1 MSRIE
6 KKALEAFDQAVQKS
20 SEFKP
25 RSGQRQMAAQVAK
38 TLTHGTLGEA
48 EYPQRAIAVIQ
59 AGTGVGKSL
68 AACIPAIIAAQ
79 ERNTRVIISTATVA
93 LQEQLM
99 HKDLPQFSQLLDQP
113 FNFALAKGRGRYVCK
128 LKLERAAGGQADTNA
143 DLFEDVPEDPQTPN
157 PSKAALSD
165 NSVVLYQE
173 LVQNLASGAWDGD
186 RDSLEFNESTL
197 PWTPIA
203 AERSTCTGK
212 HCPQFNQ
219 CTYYDA
225 RKKVASA
232 TVIVANHDLLLASV
246 GAKLLPDLNN
256 ALLIVDEGHELPS
269 VASAQFSAS
278 ADLSNLR
285 WLDQMGSRL
294 QKVGTEIKYRDTEAA
309 VALTRQIKQAMSD
322 LQGLVMSL
330 YGSCV
335 NSREKN
341 ARLPNGVLPEALVEP
356 VRLLF
361 STSMALAGHMKGVSD
376 SLNEKIK
383 EEPHSALRLA
393 TMYASLGALA
403 PTLDGLVQT
412 VTLLLG
418 DSEAGSEFEDE
429 PDAKWFSFGDDG
441 GYVRVMAH
449 ASPLIPGKLLVG
461 QFWAQ
466 VRSAVVT
473 SATLTSCGSFDF
485 FLREVGLDA
494 DPDVTQL
501 AVDSPFDF
509 ASQGRLVVV
518 KTDCNPRD
526 IAVFNQEMIAEFIL
540 DAAEVTAGAL
550 ALFTSRSHLQQAYDS
565 LPEALAARVLLQGT
579 RSRNALLKEH
589 KRRVDAG
596 EPSIIMGLQTF
607 GQGVDLPGNYCETV
621 FVAKLPF
628 TPPSDPIGEARA
640 EWLATQRRDAFNE
653 LSVPAAGIKLN
664 QWAGRLIRTESD
676 QGTVV
681 CYDKRL
687 TDTAY
692 GRRILSGMPKFA
704 LSTRNMGEIK
714 SETSVTWGGGKPRS
728 AKAR

>member
-6 KKALEAFDQAVQKS
+6 KKALEAFDNAVLTGS
-20 SEFKP
+20 DFKP

-38 TLTHGTLGEA
+38 TLSHGTLGEA
-48 EYPQRAIAVIQ
+48 EYPQRSIAVIQ

-79 ERNTRVIISTATVA
+79 ARNTRVIISTATVA

-128 LKLERAAGGQADTNA
+128 LKLERAAGGEADTNA
-143 DLFEDVPEDPQTPN
+143 DLFDDAPDDKQTAHQ
-157 PSKAALSD
+157 SKAALSD
-165 NSVVLYQE
+165 SSVLLYQE
-173 LVQNLASGAWDGD
+173 LVQSLASGVWDGD
-186 RDSLEFNESTL
+186 RDSLEFNESVL
-197 PWTPIA
+197 PWAPIA

-212 HCPQFNQ
+212 HCPQFSQ

-256 ALLIVDEGHELPS
+256 ALLILDEGHELPS

-294 QKVGTEIKYRDTEAA
+294 QKVGTEIKYRDTAAA
-309 VALTRQIKQAMSD
+309 VELTRQIKQAMSD

-330 YGSCV
+330 YGSSV
-335 NSREKN
+335 NSREKY
-341 ARLPNGVLPEALVEP
+341 ARLPHGVLPEPLVEP
-356 VRLLF
+356 VRLLV
-361 STSMALAGHMKGVSD
+361 STSLALASHMKGVSD
-376 SLNEKIK
+376 SLNENIK
-383 EEPHSALRLA
+383 EGPHSALRLA

-418 DSEAGSEFEDE
+418 DSESDSE
-429 PDAKWFSFGDDG
+429 PDAKWFSFSDDG

-449 ASPLIPGKLLVG
+449 ASPLIPGKLLVS
-461 QFWAQ
+461 QFWAE

-485 FLREVGLDA
+485 FLKEVGLDA
-494 DPDVTQL
+494 DPDVTLL

-509 ASQGRLVVV
+509 AQQGSLVVV

-526 IAVFNQEMIAEFIL
+526 IAVFNTEMIAEFIL
-540 DAAEVTAGAL
+540 DATRVTGGAL

-565 LPEALAARVLLQGT
+565 LPEALAARVLLQGA

-589 KRRVDAG
+589 KHRVDAG

-607 GQGVDLPGNYCETV
+607 GQGVDLPGAYCETV

-653 LSVPAAGIKLN
+653 LSVPATSIKLN
-664 QWAGRLIRTESD
+664 QWAGRLIRTETD

-704 LSTRNMGEIK
+704 LSTRVRGEVK
-714 SETSVTWGGGKPRS
+714 GTVLGEETLNLY
-728 AKAR
+728 

>member
-6 KKALEAFDQAVQKS
+6 KKALEAFDQAVQQS

-99 HKDLPQFSQLLDQP
+99 HKDLPQFSQLLDKP

-128 LKLERAAGGQADTNA
+128 LKLERAAGGEADTNA
-143 DLFEDVPEDPQTPN
+143 DLFEDVPEDPKTPN

-165 NSVVLYQE
+165 SSVLLYQE
-173 LVQNLASGAWDGD
+173 LVQTLASGAWDGD

-197 PWTPIA
+197 PWSPIA

-212 HCPQFNQ
+212 HCPQFSQ

-256 ALLIVDEGHELPS
+256 ALLILDEGHELPS

-294 QKVGTEIKYRDTEAA
+294 QKVGTEIKYRDTAAA
-309 VALTRQIKQAMSD
+309 VELTQQIKQAVSD
-322 LQGLVMSL
+322 LQGLVMSM
-330 YGSCV
+330 YGSSV

-341 ARLPNGVLPEALVEP
+341 ARLPHGVLPEALVEP
-356 VRLLF
+356 VRLLA
-361 STSMALAGHMKGVSD
+361 STSMALATHMKGVSD
-376 SLNEKIK
+376 SLNEQIK
-383 EEPHSALRLA
+383 EGPHSALRLA

-418 DSEAGSEFEDE
+418 DSEVDAE
-429 PDAKWFSFGDDG
+429 PDAKWFSFSDDG

-461 QFWAQ
+461 QFWAE

-509 ASQGRLVVV
+509 AQQGRLVVV

-526 IAVFNQEMIAEFIL
+526 IAIFNPEMIAEFII
-540 DAAEVTAGAL
+540 DATQVTGGAL

-565 LPEALAARVLLQGT
+565 LPETLAARVLLQGA

-607 GQGVDLPGNYCETV
+607 GQGVDLPGAYCETV

-653 LSVPAAGIKLN
+653 LSVPATGIKLN

-704 LSTRNMGEIK
+704 LSIRVKDKVKGEAINNQEQ
-714 SETSVTWGGGKPRS
+714 ETT
-728 AKAR
+728 

>member
-6 KKALEAFDQAVQKS
+6 KKALEAFDQAVLLGGD
-20 SEFKP
+20 FKP

-38 TLTHGTLGEA
+38 TLSHGTLGEA
-48 EYPQRAIAVIQ
+48 EYPQRSIAVIQ

-79 ERNTRVIISTATVA
+79 ARNTRVIISTATVA

-143 DLFEDVPEDPQTPN
+143 DLFEDVPEDAQTPN
-157 PSKAALSD
+157 QNKAALSD
-165 NSVVLYQE
+165 SSVLLYQE
-173 LVQNLASGAWDGD
+173 LVQSLASGAWDGD

-197 PWTPIA
+197 PWPPIA

-212 HCPQFNQ
+212 HCPQFSQ

-256 ALLIVDEGHELPS
+256 ALLILDEGHELPS

-294 QKVGTEIKYRDTEAA
+294 QKVGTEIKYGGTAAA
-309 VALTRQIKQAMSD
+309 VELTRQIKQAMSD
-322 LQGLVMSL
+322 LQGLVMSM
-330 YGSCV
+330 YGSSV

-341 ARLPNGVLPEALVEP
+341 VRLPHGVLPEPLMEP
-356 VRLLF
+356 VRLLV
-361 STSMALAGHMKGVSD
+361 STSLALATHMKGVSD

-383 EEPHSALRLA
+383 EGPHSALRLA

-418 DSEAGSEFEDE
+418 DSEVDAE
-429 PDAKWFSFGDDG
+429 PDAKWFSFSDEG

-461 QFWAQ
+461 QFWAE

-501 AVDSPFDF
+501 AVESPFDF
-509 ASQGRLVVV
+509 AQQGRLVVV
-518 KTDCNPRD
+518 KTECNPRD
-526 IAVFNQEMIAEFIL
+526 IAIFNQEMIAEFII
-540 DAAEVTAGAL
+540 DAAQVTGGAL

-565 LPEALAARVLLQGT
+565 LPETLAARVLLQGA

-607 GQGVDLPGNYCETV
+607 GQGVDLPGAYCETV

-653 LSVPAAGIKLN
+653 LSVPATGIKLN
-664 QWAGRLIRTESD
+664 QWAGRLIRTETD

-692 GRRILSGMPKFA
+692 GRRILSGMPKFT
-704 LSTRNMGEIK
+704 LSTRQSARQSTRGK
-714 SETSVTWGGGKPRS
+714 SEEINRQP
-728 AKAR
+728 